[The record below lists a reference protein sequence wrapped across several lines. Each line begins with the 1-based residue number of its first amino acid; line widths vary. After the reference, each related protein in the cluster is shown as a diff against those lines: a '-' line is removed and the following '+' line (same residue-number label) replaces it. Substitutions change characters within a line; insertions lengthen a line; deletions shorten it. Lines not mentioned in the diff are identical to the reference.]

1 MEFNDVRLTYFRAKI
16 GDGEY
21 EAIPVY
27 AFAQLDTDRGSDESY
42 PIQLIM
48 IDARDGSEV
57 SIVQDEARFG
67 KN

>member
-1 MEFNDVRLTYFRAKI
+1 MKLTYFRTKT
-16 GDGEY
+16 GKGEY
-21 EAIPVY
+21 ETIPVY
-27 AFAQLDTDRGSDESY
+27 VFAQLDAERGDNDSY
-42 PIQLIM
+42 PIQQIM